1 MRTKQHFAATV
12 PMSTKHHLGIAAR
25 FPQPY
30 PAAFFA
36 AKPSLAKLLDQHED
50 GHSHHHQVFC

>member
-50 GHSHHHQVFC
+50 GHSHHH